1 LKIQKKRY
9 KVFQIPKNN
18 GKYRTVYSVD
28 QEVKDRLRLIL
39 PLLQKIKD
47 NLDATNINYAFEN
60 GRNCVMGASQHQGN
74 NYSLSMDLVNF
85 FDSVNREHVRDLISG
100 NILENCLI
108 DDSPRQGLPTSPLIA
123 TIAFLKFD
131 YLIVKALKRLSEN
144 VVYTR
149 YADDLTF
156 SFNDPTNNKLIQKIV
171 EEILQDSGFALNRKK
186 TKFQNKSNGRIVIN
200 GVSLGNGKVRPTRKT
215 LKKIRAA
222 RHQNN
227 KDSLRGLLEWA
238 KCKEPKAG
246 A

>member
-1 LKIQKKRY
+1 MKIQKKRY